1 MNLASILAAV
11 AILAAGSLAAD
22 PPKAPGSGDPM
33 FRQGRAHLADLD
45 RRIARDTGNALLRH
59 ERLRNLY
66 FLSVADDEWLAPA
79 GQSLSW
85 LERRNAIGSD
95 LRNAY
100 KGAFDVVRA
109 KHALWPPAKL
119 DFLKRAEPLLDSAA
133 ARSPDDIEV
142 RYLRLMSCYYLPFF
156 FGRSWSVKSDFD
168 ALARLLPSAGAT
180 LPPGLLATVSK
191 FVLDKHGSLTPT
203 QKAKLQATH
212 EASLRKAS
220 ESGTAS

>member
-1 MNLASILAAV
+1 MSVASALRLAGMVAA
-11 AILAAGSLAAD
+11 ASLAAD
-22 PPKAPGSGDPM
+22 PPKAPASGDPM
-33 FRQGRAHLADLD
+33 FRQGQAHLADLEK
-45 RRIARDTGNALLRH
+45 RIARDTGNALLRH

-66 FLSVADDEWLAPA
+66 FLSVADEKWLGAA
-79 GQSLSW
+79 GQNLLW
-85 LERRNAIGSD
+85 LERRDAIGSD

-109 KHALWPPAKL
+109 KHALWPPSKL

-168 ALARLLPSAGAT
+168 ALARLLPTAGGT
-180 LPPGLLATVSK
+180 LPPGLLSTVSK

-203 QKAKLQATH
+203 QRTKLQATH
-212 EASLRKAS
+212 EASRRKAS
-220 ESGTAS
+220 EAGATS

>member
-1 MNLASILAAV
+1 MNLRGILAALG
-11 AILAAGSLAAD
+11 IAAASLAAD
-22 PPKAPGSGDPM
+22 PPKAPGPADPM

-45 RRIARDTGNALLRH
+45 RRIARDTGNAHLRH

-79 GQSLSW
+79 RQSLSW

-95 LRNAY
+95 LRDAY
-100 KGAFDVVRA
+100 NGAFDVVRA

-119 DFLKRAEPLLDSAA
+119 EFLKRAEPLLDSAA
-133 ARSPDDIEV
+133 ARSPDDVEV

-156 FGRSWSVKSDFD
+156 FGRSWSVKSDFE
-168 ALARLLPSAGAT
+168 ALARLLPTAGAM

-212 EASLRKAS
+212 EASRRQAS
-220 ESGTAS
+220 ESGTTS

>member
-1 MNLASILAAV
+1 MNLAVVLGMAA
-11 AILAAGSLAAD
+11 IFAAKAMAGD
-22 PPKAPGSGDPM
+22 PPKAPASGDPM
-33 FRQGRAHLADLD
+33 FRQGQAHLTELE
-45 RRIARDTGNALLRH
+45 RRIARDTGNAQLRH

-66 FLSVADDEWLAPA
+66 FLSVADKKWLGQA

-85 LERRNAIGSD
+85 LERRDAIGSD
-95 LRNAY
+95 LRDAY

-133 ARSPDDIEV
+133 ARSPDDVEV

-168 ALARLLPSAGAT
+168 ALARLLPTAT
-180 LPPGLLATVSK
+180 GSLPPGLLATVTK
-191 FVLDKHGSLTPT
+191 FVLDKHGSLTPAQRT
-203 QKAKLQATH
+203 RLQATH
-212 EASLRKAS
+212 EASRRQAS
-220 ESGTAS
+220 EAGTAS